1 MDAYK
6 GVTIMDY
13 ACAAGCMGAGM
24 TEEQVCEILG
34 ISVEDW
40 TEARQYWAANSGT
53 FLAENP
59 KMVTTYTGWFQNP
72 QQGKFAG
79 FDNKTRSLEE
89 LLKHVPNVD
98 TFVAIRTQ
106 TEECTGSMNDLLAG
120 YGLTLAEWSRVSQHW
135 GAIKPK
141 EDVVIK
147 VKLTRENCGVTEDNL
162 EYFEKTDPGV
172 YALKKVRGWDI
183 VKTVIDQ
190 NQRTV
195 SGVIQSKSPFKTKMT
210 VSFDEFSEFCRV
222 TLKKKQLNTGV
233 SYDYGYRLEMHF
245 LVDGSSQGMTLL
257 TMPDELGMPRVINE
271 IRYIMDV
278 F

>member
-1 MDAYK
+1 MEAYK

-24 TEEQVCEILG
+24 TEEKVCEILG
-34 ISVEDW
+34 VSVEDW
-40 TEARQYWAANSGT
+40 TEARQYWAQNSGT
-53 FLAENP
+53 FLAKNP

-79 FDNKTRSLEE
+79 VVNSTRSLEE
-89 LLKHVPNVD
+89 LLKHVPDVD

-106 TEECTGSMNDLLAG
+106 TEECTGSMTDLLAG
-120 YGLTLAEWSRVSQHW
+120 YGLTLMEWSRVSQHW

-141 EDVVIK
+141 EDVIEKVII
-147 VKLTRENCGVTEDNL
+147 TRENCGVTEDNF
-162 EYFEKTDPGV
+162 EYFEKTAPGV

-183 VKTVIDQ
+183 EKTVFDQ

-195 SGVIQSKSPFKTKMT
+195 AGAMQSVLFKSKAT
-210 VSFDEFSEFCRV
+210 VSFDDFSKFCRV
-222 TLKKKQLNTGV
+222 TLSKKQLSTGN
-233 SYDYGYRLEMHF
+233 SYEYGFRLELHF
-245 LVDGSSQGMTLL
+245 MVDGTSQVMTLL

-271 IRYIMDV
+271 VRYIMDV